1 MEIFHNST
9 FKFKIPNQQ
18 RSVIQ
23 AIKYY
28 HLNTYVTLYREADD
42 QFAQDMIRFDYHDIH
57 DETDPDSE
65 EECPYCQ
72 IKKNQPLNELLKN
85 NLAIRQGKRRRRDRN
100 DSSYESGS
108 NLGSPLSLIA
118 DQDENSTAPRPIA
131 LSVPGP
137 SQTLPTLNWSDEDF
151 NQIVNPPTNS
161 APTFVMDFG
170 LEEFGTNPG
179 NVMDGPLVKDGG
191 ESNTETV
198 TDSEIDS
205 DSDSDSDNSDYQS
218 SETDD
223 EEEY

>member
-1 MEIFHNST
+1 M
-9 FKFKIPNQQ
+9 
-18 RSVIQ
+18 
-23 AIKYY
+23 
-28 HLNTYVTLYREADD
+28 
-42 QFAQDMIRFDYHDIH
+42 
-57 DETDPDSE
+57 
-65 EECPYCQ
+65 
-72 IKKNQPLNELLKN
+72 
-85 NLAIRQGKRRRRDRN
+85 
-100 DSSYESGS
+100 
-108 NLGSPLSLIA
+108 IA
-118 DQDENSTAPRPIA
+118 DQDENSTAPRAIA

-223 EEEY
+223 EEEYRVVEQLDELCNGTNALKMDE

>member
-1 MEIFHNST
+1 M
-9 FKFKIPNQQ
+9 
-18 RSVIQ
+18 
-23 AIKYY
+23 
-28 HLNTYVTLYREADD
+28 
-42 QFAQDMIRFDYHDIH
+42 
-57 DETDPDSE
+57 
-65 EECPYCQ
+65 
-72 IKKNQPLNELLKN
+72 
-85 NLAIRQGKRRRRDRN
+85 
-100 DSSYESGS
+100 
-108 NLGSPLSLIA
+108 IA
-118 DQDENSTAPRPIA
+118 DQDENSTAPRAIA

-205 DSDSDSDNSDYQS
+205 DSDSDNSDYQS

-223 EEEY
+223 EEEYRVVEQLDELCNGTNALKMDE

>member
-1 MEIFHNST
+1 M
-9 FKFKIPNQQ
+9 
-18 RSVIQ
+18 
-23 AIKYY
+23 
-28 HLNTYVTLYREADD
+28 
-42 QFAQDMIRFDYHDIH
+42 
-57 DETDPDSE
+57 
-65 EECPYCQ
+65 
-72 IKKNQPLNELLKN
+72 
-85 NLAIRQGKRRRRDRN
+85 
-100 DSSYESGS
+100 
-108 NLGSPLSLIA
+108 IA
-118 DQDENSTAPRPIA
+118 DQDENSTAPRTIA

-205 DSDSDSDNSDYQS
+205 DSDSDNSDYQS

-223 EEEY
+223 EEEYRVVEQLDELCNGTNALKMDE

>member
-1 MEIFHNST
+1 M
-9 FKFKIPNQQ
+9 
-18 RSVIQ
+18 
-23 AIKYY
+23 
-28 HLNTYVTLYREADD
+28 
-42 QFAQDMIRFDYHDIH
+42 
-57 DETDPDSE
+57 
-65 EECPYCQ
+65 
-72 IKKNQPLNELLKN
+72 
-85 NLAIRQGKRRRRDRN
+85 
-100 DSSYESGS
+100 
-108 NLGSPLSLIA
+108 IA
-118 DQDENSTAPRPIA
+118 DQDENSTAPRAIA

-191 ESNTETV
+191 ESNTESV

-223 EEEY
+223 EEEYRVVEQLDELCNGTNALKMDE